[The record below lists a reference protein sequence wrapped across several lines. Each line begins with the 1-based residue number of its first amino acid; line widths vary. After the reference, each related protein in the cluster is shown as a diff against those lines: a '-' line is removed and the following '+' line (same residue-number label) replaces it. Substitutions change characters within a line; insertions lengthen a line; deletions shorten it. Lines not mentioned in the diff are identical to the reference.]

1 VVRRWKAAGIRD
13 RQSARQARP
22 ENADHR
28 FIVNVYGARGRD
40 IWTAAVDP
48 DGSTQPL
55 LAEPYSERD
64 GRVSPDGRWI
74 SYVSD
79 ESGRPEVSVR
89 NISGSPTRIVV
100 SGDGGE
106 QPVWR
111 RDGAELFFV
120 DPRGRLRSV
129 SVRGTLDGLPAFGLP
144 VELAVPPIGFGHWG
158 HQYDVSPDGRR
169 IYFMRRNEDQAPQDH
184 RGHRL
189 AFAAQMSTAL
199 STATLPSPFIC
210 RASS

>member
-1 VVRRWKAAGIRD
+1 
-13 RQSARQARP
+13 
-22 ENADHR
+22 
-28 FIVNVYGARGRD
+28 
-40 IWTAAVDP
+40 
-48 DGSTQPL
+48 
-55 LAEPYSERD
+55 
-64 GRVSPDGRWI
+64 VSPDGRWI

-210 RASS
+210 RASSQLTLDSIGKPESREHVSGATGYRFSPFSAFACHGVPRDPSRRFSIARR